1 MVGHLVLTLSGPSL
15 CASVLNRGFPSWVAE
30 GGSSPLTNSTAMYVT
45 KWVLGAK
52 REHGLDIDYVG
63 IWNEHSYS
71 RDYILT
77 LRRHLD
83 EANLTSTH
91 IIVADGGWG
100 ICDDMIKDPPY
111 AAAVYAVGAHY
122 PNSQTTA
129 NCAALGK
136 PLWASEDFST
146 SFTAGGCWSRLLNR
160 NYAFSNLTST
170 ISWNLVSAYYDELPW
185 SALPLSPPIPDTPS
199 LPTLV
204 ACSSSISAWLTIRC
218 PVSPLCVC
226 RGGVGLAHA
235 PQPWSGWYEVGS
247 VFWVTAH
254 HTQFTN
260 YGWHYLGHGSG
271 VGHLAN
277 GGTYVSL
284 TDGQGNLTVII
295 EAMSQN
301 VSHCQYSSGPNTP
314 VTTQEVTLQL
324 GGGFE
329 GVKAMNVF
337 YSSMNPA
344 TPTWFVYKG
353 QVEVVNGAVTLTV
366 QPDELYTL
374 STLNG
379 TKSSFP
385 SPPPPKQPFPLP
397 YADSFDSYAVSSFP
411 HYFDDQSGSF
421 EIVAATNTS
430 HGNVVRQMVP
440 HIPVAWCGDA
450 PLTFTV
456 LGDHSW
462 RAVRAEVDVLIETN
476 GTAYLAVAVNSGG
489 CVGQGGSS
497 GVAFGFSVDGSWVVS
512 NTTTLRSV
520 LARGKTSYAAGQWVR
535 LGVELGEGGTAVS
548 LDGKEVAM
556 VAELTSA
563 RHNGWV
569 TLGSSYDYVQYDN
582 LRISQNTS
590 RTAKREES
598 VGAEKRAGAGKVSI
612 ALE

>member
-1 MVGHLVLTLSGPSL
+1 MCCVMWLRSG
-15 CASVLNRGFPSWVAE
+15 V
-30 GGSSPLTNSTAMYVT
+30 
-45 KWVLGAK
+45 
-52 REHGLDIDYVG
+52 
-63 IWNEHSYS
+63 WNEHSYS
-71 RDYILT
+71 RDYILS

-100 ICDDMIKDPPY
+100 ICDDLVKDPPY

-146 SFTAGGCWSRLLNR
+146 LFTAGGCWSRLLNR

-185 SALPLSPPIPDTPS
+185 
-199 LPTLV
+199 
-204 ACSSSISAWLTIRC
+204 
-218 PVSPLCVC
+218 
-226 RGGVGLAHA
+226 GGVGLAHA
-235 PQPWSGWYEVGS
+235 PEPWSGWYEIGS

-260 YGWHYLGHGSG
+260 YGWHYLAHGNG
-271 VGHLAN
+271 VGNLAS

-284 TDGQGNLTVII
+284 TDGMGNLTIII
-295 EAMSQN
+295 EAMSAN

-314 VTTQEVTLQL
+314 VTTQDVTLQL
-324 GGGFE
+324 GSGFE
-329 GVKAMNVF
+329 GVKSLNVF
-337 YSSMNPA
+337 YSSMDPQ

-353 QVEVVNGAVTLTV
+353 PLQVVNGAVTLTV
-366 QPDELYTL
+366 QPNELYTL

-385 SPPPPKQPFPLP
+385 SPPPAKTPFPLP
-397 YADSFDSYAVSSFP
+397 YTDSFDSYRPYTFP

-421 EIVAATNTS
+421 EIATATNTS
-430 HGNVVRQMVP
+430 HGNVLRQMVP
-440 HIPVAWCGDA
+440 HVPVAWCGDA

-456 LGDHSW
+456 IGDHSW
-462 RAVRAEVDVLIETN
+462 RAVRAEVDVLIEKN
-476 GTAYLAVAVNSGG
+476 GTAFLAVAVSSGG

-497 GVAFGFSVDGSWVVS
+497 GVALGLSVDGSWVVS
-512 NTTTLRSV
+512 NTTTLRSA
-520 LARGKTSYAAGQWVR
+520 LASGKTPYMAGQWVR
-535 LGVELGEGGTAVS
+535 LGVELGEGGTAVY

-556 VAELTSA
+556 VTELTSA

-582 LRISQNTS
+582 LRISHNTS
-590 RTAKREES
+590 RTAQRDGQKEQDETKVRLEQ
-598 VGAEKRAGAGKVSI
+598 VKVSS
-612 ALE
+612 E